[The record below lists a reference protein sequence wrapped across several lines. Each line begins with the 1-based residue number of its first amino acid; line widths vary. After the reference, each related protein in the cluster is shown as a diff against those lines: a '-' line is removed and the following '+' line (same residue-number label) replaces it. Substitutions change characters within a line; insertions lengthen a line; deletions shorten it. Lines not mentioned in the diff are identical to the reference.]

1 MAKLRGAY
9 GTGYVRRLGNT
20 VGRKIGNGE
29 YGIFNYQ
36 PDVINPRTDAQTDQR
51 AKFNFCVK
59 MATVLGDDALVG
71 LSNLRYKTVRNAFT
85 ALNIGNVIMNP
96 LGGAGEVQPSLS
108 AALMQVSHGGAVMPT
123 PVIEDGGEIKVAI
136 TPVTNYGI
144 DANKPSEMIAVAIC
158 LSEIDRGGYRAAMVR
173 IPYTSFEDGVATAEK
188 VKLAVDVGSEAMPIG
203 GWAIEVY
210 CYNVRYN
217 LNDVRYHYGDLALG
231 GTQSAPVFYAVD
243 TLKTLSRG
251 ALFSRNTAHHTRIT
265 E

>member
-9 GTGYVRRLGNT
+9 GTGYVKRLGNT

-36 PDVINPRTDAQTDQR
+36 PEVINPRTDAQTDQR
-51 AKFNFCVK
+51 AKFNFCIK
-59 MATVLGDDALVG
+59 MAAVLGDDALVG

-96 LGGAGEVQPSLS
+96 LGGAGAVQPSLS
-108 AALMQVSHGGAVMPT
+108 AALMQLSHGGAVMPT
-123 PVIEDGGEIKVAI
+123 PTVEDGTNITVAI
-136 TPVTNYGI
+136 TPTTNYGI

-158 LSEIDRGGYRAAMVR
+158 LSEIERGGYRAALVR
-173 IPYTSFEDGVATAEK
+173 IPYTSFEDGVASADK
-188 VKLAVDVGSEAMPIG
+188 VKLAVDVGSEAMPLG
-203 GWAIEVY
+203 GWPIEVY
-210 CYNVRYN
+210 CYNVQYN